1 MPLWQRTVS
10 RPDLA
15 TKSPSGYLG
24 FYIEINIKE
33 QSKNSWAR
41 VSFVWYLKRVLFFES
56 AEGNF
61 NELKPVS
68 NSK

>member
-1 MPLWQRTVS
+1 MPLLPRMES

-33 QSKNSWAR
+33 QSENSWAR
-41 VSFVWYLKRVLFFES
+41 VAFDWYLKKVLFLRD

-61 NELKPVS
+61 NELKSLP
-68 NSK
+68 NYK

>member
-1 MPLWQRTVS
+1 MES

-24 FYIEINIKE
+24 FYIEINIK
-33 QSKNSWAR
+33 KTAKRNSWAR
-41 VSFVWYLKRVLFFES
+41 VAFDWYLKKVLFLKD

-61 NELKPVS
+61 MN
-68 NSK
+68 